1 MNDKPHHHGHRKR
14 LRERFMNGGS
24 NALPDYELLELILFQ
39 AHPRLDVKPLAKQ
52 LISHFGSF
60 ADVISAKPAR
70 LAEIK
75 GVGPTVIASLKVI
88 NEAAIRLV
96 GARVKDQPILGSWA
110 ALIDYFQASMAFSDV
125 EQFRVLFLDKKNRL
139 IADEVL
145 QEGTIDH
152 TPVYPREVAK
162 RALELGSSAIIL
174 VHNHPS
180 GDPRPSKSDIEMT
193 KTIVKA
199 GETLGIVVHD
209 HIVISRGDYASFK
222 TMGLL

>member
-1 MNDKPHHHGHRKR
+1 MTDKPHHHGHRQR
-14 LRERFMNGGS
+14 LRERFMKGS
-24 NALPDYELLELILFQ
+24 DSLPDYELLELILFQ
-39 AHPRLDVKPLAKQ
+39 AHPRQDVKPLAKG
-52 LISHFGSF
+52 LIAHFGSF
-60 ADVISAKPAR
+60 ADVITATPER
-70 LAEIK
+70 LAEVK
-75 GVGPTVIASLKVI
+75 GFSPSVIASLKVI
-88 NEAAIRLV
+88 NEVAIRLAS
-96 GARVKDQPILGSWA
+96 ARVKDQPILSSWT
-110 ALIDYFQASMAFSDV
+110 ALIDYCQTSMAFNQN
-125 EQFRVLFLDKKNRL
+125 EQFRALFLDKKNRL

-180 GDPRPSKSDIEMT
+180 GDPRPSRSDIEMT
-193 KTIVKA
+193 KTIVQA

-209 HIVISRGDYASFK
+209 HIIISRGDYASFK

>member
-1 MNDKPHHHGHRKR
+1 MSDKPHHHGHRKR

-24 NALPDYELLELILFQ
+24 SALPDYELLELILFQ

-52 LISHFGSF
+52 LITHFGSF
-60 ADVISAKPAR
+60 ADVISATPER
-70 LAEIK
+70 LSEVK

-88 NEAAIRLV
+88 SEAAIRLA
-96 GARVKDQPILGSWA
+96 GARIKDKPILASWT
-110 ALIDYFQASMAFSDV
+110 ALIDYCQASMAFGDK

-162 RALELGSSAIIL
+162 RALEVGSTAIIL

-180 GDPRPSKSDIEMT
+180 GDPRPSKSDIDMT

-209 HIVISRGDYASFK
+209 HIIISRGDYSSFK
-222 TMGLL
+222 SMGLL

>member
-1 MNDKPHHHGHRKR
+1 MSDKPHHHGHRKR

-52 LISHFGSF
+52 LIAHFGSF
-60 ADVISAKPAR
+60 ADVISATPER
-70 LAEIK
+70 LSEVK

-88 NEAAIRLV
+88 NEAAIRLA
-96 GARVKDQPILGSWA
+96 GARVKDKPILASWT
-110 ALIDYFQASMAFSDV
+110 ALIDYCQASMAFGDK

-145 QEGTIDH
+145 QEGTVDH

-162 RALELGSSAIIL
+162 RALEVGATAIIL

-180 GDPRPSKSDIEMT
+180 GDPHPSKSDIDMT

-199 GETLGIVVHD
+199 GETLGIMVHD
-209 HIVISRGDYASFK
+209 HIIISRGDYSSFK

>member
-1 MNDKPHHHGHRKR
+1 MTDKPHHHGHRQR
-14 LRERFMNGGS
+14 LRERFMKGS
-24 NALPDYELLELILFQ
+24 DSLPDYELLELILFQ
-39 AHPRLDVKPLAKQ
+39 AHPRQDVKPLAKG
-52 LISHFGSF
+52 LIAHFGSF
-60 ADVISAKPAR
+60 ADVITATPER
-70 LAEIK
+70 LAEVK
-75 GVGPTVIASLKVI
+75 GVGPSVIASLKVI
-88 NEAAIRLV
+88 NEAAVRLAS
-96 GARVKDQPILGSWA
+96 ARVKDQPILSSWT
-110 ALIDYFQASMAFSDV
+110 ALIDYCQTSMAFNQN
-125 EQFRVLFLDKKNRL
+125 EQFRLLFLDKKNRL

-180 GDPRPSKSDIEMT
+180 GDPRPSRSDIDMT
-193 KTIVKA
+193 KTIVQA

-209 HIVISRGDYASFK
+209 HIIISRGDYASFK

>member
-1 MNDKPHHHGHRKR
+1 
-14 LRERFMNGGS
+14 MNGGG
-24 NALPDYELLELILFQ
+24 NALPDYELLELVLFQ
-39 AHPRLDVKPLAKQ
+39 AHPRLDVKPLAKH
-52 LISHFGSF
+52 LIEHFGSF
-60 ADVISAKPAR
+60 ADVISAKPNR
-70 LAEIK
+70 LAEVK
-75 GVGPTVIASLKVI
+75 GVGPTVIASLKVV
-88 NEAAIRLV
+88 NEAAIRLA
-96 GARVKDQPILGSWA
+96 GARIKDKPILGSWA
-110 ALIDYFQASMAFSDV
+110 ALIDYCQASMAFGDT
-125 EQFRVLFLDKKNRL
+125 EQLRVLFLDKKNRL
-139 IADEVL
+139 IADEIL

-162 RALELGSSAIIL
+162 RALEVGASAIIL

-209 HIVISRGDYASFK
+209 HIVVSRGDFASFK

>member
-1 MNDKPHHHGHRKR
+1 MK
-14 LRERFMNGGS
+14 GS
-24 NALPDYELLELILFQ
+24 DSLPDYELLELILFQ
-39 AHPRLDVKPLAKQ
+39 AHPRQDVKPLAKG
-52 LISHFGSF
+52 LIAHFGSF
-60 ADVISAKPAR
+60 ADVITATPER
-70 LAEIK
+70 LAEVK
-75 GVGPTVIASLKVI
+75 GVGPSVIASLKVI
-88 NEAAIRLV
+88 NEAAVRLAS
-96 GARVKDQPILGSWA
+96 ARVKDQPILSSWT
-110 ALIDYFQASMAFSDV
+110 ALIDYCQTSMAFNQN
-125 EQFRVLFLDKKNRL
+125 EQFRLLFLDKKNRL

-180 GDPRPSKSDIEMT
+180 GDPRPSRSDIDMT
-193 KTIVKA
+193 KTIVQA

-209 HIVISRGDYASFK
+209 HIIISRGDYASFK

>member
-1 MNDKPHHHGHRKR
+1 MNDKPLHHGHRKR
-14 LRERFMNGGS
+14 LRERFMNGGGD
-24 NALPDYELLELILFQ
+24 ALPDYELLELILFQ

-52 LISHFGSF
+52 LISRFGSF
-60 ADVISAKPAR
+60 ADVITAPPLR

-88 NEAAIRLV
+88 NEAAVRLAGAKIRN
-96 GARVKDQPILGSWA
+96 QPILGSWK
-110 ALIDYFQASMAFSDV
+110 ALIDYCQTSMAFNQN

-162 RALELGSSAIIL
+162 RALEVGASAIIL

-193 KTIVKA
+193 KTIVAA